1 MLFQIQVRIIVAG
14 RPGDI
19 NTETRTAQGRGRCVP
34 FFFLSAF
41 LLNFISKLFMSKEEI
56 KAEINRV
63 LDNLSDK
70 TLAELLSYLK
80 DIDSKNNE
88 FLNVGILNKILSEDK
103 SLLAKLAK

>member
-1 MLFQIQVRIIVAG
+1 
-14 RPGDI
+14 
-19 NTETRTAQGRGRCVP
+19 
-34 FFFLSAF
+34 
-41 LLNFISKLFMSKEEI
+41 MSKEEI

>member
-1 MLFQIQVRIIVAG
+1 
-14 RPGDI
+14 
-19 NTETRTAQGRGRCVP
+19 
-34 FFFLSAF
+34 
-41 LLNFISKLFMSKEEI
+41 MSTEEI

-70 TLAELLSYLK
+70 TLAELLSFLK
-80 DIDSKNNE
+80 DIDSKDNA